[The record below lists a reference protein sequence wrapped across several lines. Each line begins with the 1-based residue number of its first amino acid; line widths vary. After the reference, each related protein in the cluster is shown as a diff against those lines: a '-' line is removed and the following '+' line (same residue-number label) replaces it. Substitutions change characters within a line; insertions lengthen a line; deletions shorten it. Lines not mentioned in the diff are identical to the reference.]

1 MLSRIGYK
9 PTGYKLVRLYVTG
22 PIKIPSALPERPVK
36 KIRIGK
42 ARPAIYYKFDTLVEL
57 SDGSV
62 IRRRSQFP
70 KDEIRMISDQR
81 NNPIWNAS
89 KPDMSILDAEAKGKL
104 SKFKSKF
111 SAFEDSGK
119 TQEELE
125 AESKKAEE
133 ERHIKLMTGAAP
145 KKTKEDHDD
154 WLDVLESNYTEQ
166 KLGGKVAQKVRTKKK
181 KAADVDDRAAPKK

>member
-1 MLSRIGYK
+1 MFSRITVNSSCLRSSRSYA
-9 PTGYKLVRLYVTG
+9 TG
-22 PIKIPSALPERPVK
+22 PIKILSALPERPVK

-70 KDEIRMISDQR
+70 KDELRMITDQR

-89 KPDMSILDAEAKGKL
+89 KPDISLLDAEAKGKL

-111 SAFEDSGK
+111 AAFEDSGK
-119 TQEELE
+119 TDEELE
-125 AESKKAEE
+125 TERKKVEQ
-133 ERHIKLMTGAAP
+133 ERKVRLETGTAP
-145 KKTKEDHDD
+145 KKTKKDHDD
-154 WLDVLESNYTEQ
+154 WLDILESNYTEQ
-166 KLGGKVAQKVRTKKK
+166 KLGGNVAQKVRTKKK
-181 KAADVDDRAAPKK
+181 KSSDAAVKATKK